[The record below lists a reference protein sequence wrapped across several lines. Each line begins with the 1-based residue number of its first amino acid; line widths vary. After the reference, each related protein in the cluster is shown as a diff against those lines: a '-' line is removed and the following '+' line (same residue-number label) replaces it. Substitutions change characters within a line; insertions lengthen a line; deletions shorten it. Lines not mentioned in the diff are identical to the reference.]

1 MDTVCNGRFGV
12 VPVTAEWLI
21 DCTLDGRMLDT
32 AQYQPPEATEQLLD
46 LYPGLRTVRRPAQ
59 LAVSHYQYLVI
70 HQSHT

>member
-1 MDTVCNGRFGV
+1 

-46 LYPGLRTVRRPAQ
+46 LYPGLRTVRRRSCSARSVLRHYDYWQAQ
-59 LAVSHYQYLVI
+59 C
-70 HQSHT
+70 

>member
-1 MDTVCNGRFGV
+1 MSGDYDRFGV

-46 LYPGLRTVRRPAQ
+46 LYPALRPVSLLVPQPCGRPA
-59 LAVSHYQYLVI
+59 ASHG
-70 HQSHT
+70 TP